1 MFQFKR
7 PSCDEAL
14 SHPWLTDRQ
23 NLEERAAERKR
34 KSSLVFSQENG
45 EEWSMG
51 QQVAFIVSVLVIL
64 GMVSNEKSIFNCK
77 KFWSLAL
84 MHRNAESCN
93 LT

>member
-64 GMVSNEKSIFNCK
+64 GMVSNINCEI
-77 KFWSLAL
+77 FWSLAL
-84 MHRNAESCN
+84 FLKITKFASLNKSC
-93 LT
+93 